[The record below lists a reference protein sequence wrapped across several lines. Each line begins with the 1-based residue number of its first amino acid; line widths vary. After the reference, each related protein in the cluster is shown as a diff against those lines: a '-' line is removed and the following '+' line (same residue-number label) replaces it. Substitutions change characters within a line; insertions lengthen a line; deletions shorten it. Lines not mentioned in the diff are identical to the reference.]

1 MLRLSFAPTLRRS
14 LRRPA
19 TVARH
24 PLGAAATLGAVLA
37 MGFLVLAL
45 SGVPVLGWSLL
56 AAAAAVAMVD
66 TMRIPAGRQ
75 SPGILERLLP
85 RRPGDG

>member
-1 MLRLSFAPTLRRS
+1 MLRFAPAPA

-24 PLGAAATLGAVLA
+24 PLGAAAAVGAVLA
-37 MGFLVLAL
+37 MGFLVLTL

-56 AAAAAVAMVD
+56 AVAVVVALVD
-66 TMRIPAGRQ
+66 TVLIAAGRR

-85 RRPGDG
+85 RRPGGA